1 MLTRLHHIAVLV
13 PDLEAALAPFR
24 DLLGLPLER
33 VETVGEQNARVAFLP
48 VGGTRVELVEPLDK
62 RGSLGRFLERT
73 GGGGLHHVCFEVAD
87 LEAALAE
94 LKARGA
100 RLIDERPRPGGHGM
114 RVAFVHPASTARV
127 LVELAEPAPLEADRA
142 GGPTAAGG
150 GRA

>member
-1 MLTRLHHIAVLV
+1 MLTRIHHVAVLV

-24 DLLGLPLER
+24 DLLGLPVAR

-48 VGGTRVELVEPLDK
+48 IGDTRIELVEPLD
-62 RGSLGRFLERT
+62 RSGSLGRFLERT

-114 RVAFVHPASTARV
+114 RVAFVHPSSTARV
-127 LVELAEPAPLEADRA
+127 LVELAEPA
-142 GGPTAAGG
+142 G
-150 GRA
+150 